1 MTGID
6 RIQQS
11 KRYLLMQFEDAENEY
26 FTLYDKETDDMR
38 TTKSLYNSLLGR
50 LPLQQEGEH
59 FTIQHDH
66 IVQCHDAYFFQ
77 LWNTNGHLES
87 GDTRFYTEELRKRFV
102 ELASGYKFVFF
113 KTMYSRQFLR
123 HREALPSPVP
133 KKQETRIACITL

>member
-77 LWNTNGHLES
+77 LWNTNGTWNREIHGSIRKNSEKDLWNWHGQRS
-87 GDTRFYTEELRKRFV
+87 MDKRYTLRM
-102 ELASGYKFVFF
+102 S
-113 KTMYSRQFLR
+113 
-123 HREALPSPVP
+123 
-133 KKQETRIACITL
+133 

>member
-6 RIQQS
+6 RIHQS

-102 ELASGYKFVFF
+102 ELARTEVHG
-113 KTMYSRQFLR
+113 
-123 HREALPSPVP
+123 
-133 KKQETRIACITL
+133 